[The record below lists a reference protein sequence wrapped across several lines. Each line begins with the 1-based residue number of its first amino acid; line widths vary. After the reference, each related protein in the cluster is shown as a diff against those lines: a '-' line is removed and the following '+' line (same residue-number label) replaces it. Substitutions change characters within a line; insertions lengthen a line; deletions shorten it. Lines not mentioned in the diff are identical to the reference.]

1 MAHQK
6 KYYSLILF
14 LLVGWLTSAQSNK
27 AKTPNDSIPSVELQ
41 MLNKGYPV
49 TGVMKDTLF
58 YIHSKL
64 AATLPRERAINI
76 TKRIQKLYDEDFLK
90 IDSIYTSPSEHN
102 MDIVYGDFIIMSVS
116 EMDARWYGKSILE
129 VSDNYNKIIK
139 ASLRQAKSENN
150 LTRWLLRIGLILL
163 VVGLTWLVLH
173 LIGKGYK
180 RLYGYLDRKKDAF
193 FKDFIYKDY
202 TFLKAEQESRVIF
215 FLVRISRW
223 LVYLLL
229 GYVTLPL
236 IFSIFPFSRQWAGIL
251 FNLIWSPLK
260 SAFLGIWNFMP
271 NLFSILVIF
280 FVMKYL
286 LKFVK
291 YIFSEI
297 DAENLKISG
306 FHPDWAKPTNSIVTF
321 LLYAFMFVLI
331 FPLLPGSSSHIFQ
344 GVSVFIG
351 VLLSLGS
358 SSSIANVAAGLIIT
372 YMRPYKIGDFIKIGD
387 VIGDVVE
394 KNLLVTRLRT
404 IKNEEITIPNSTVL
418 SGNTINYS
426 TLSKSNGLI
435 INTKVTIGYSVPWK
449 DIHQALLTAS
459 DRTIG
464 LLKEP
469 KPFVFQTSLD
479 DFFVTYQINA
489 YTQEANRQAF
499 VYSELHQHIQDCCN
513 EMGIEIMSP
522 HYQSNRDGNTT
533 AIPTEYLPKGYK
545 APGFKVTSD

>member
-6 KYYSLILF
+6 KYCSLILF
-14 LLVGWLTSAQSNK
+14 LLAGWLASAQTT
-27 AKTPNDSIPSVELQ
+27 KTNVPNDSIQSVELKK
-41 MLNKGYPV
+41 LNIGYPV
-49 TGVMKDTLF
+49 TGILKDTLF

-64 AATLPRERAINI
+64 AASLPKERAINI
-76 TKRIQKLYDEDFLK
+76 TKRIQKLYDDDFLK
-90 IDSIYTSPSEHN
+90 IDSIYTFPSEHN
-102 MDIVYGDFIIMSVS
+102 IDIVYGDFIIMSVS
-116 EMDARWYGKSILE
+116 EMDARWYGKSIVQL
-129 VSDNYNKIIK
+129 SDNYSKIIK
-139 ASLRQAKSENN
+139 TSLRQAKSENN
-150 LTRWLLRIGLILL
+150 VMRWLLRIGLILL
-163 VVGLTWLVLH
+163 VVGMTWLVLR

-202 TFLKAEQESRVIF
+202 TFLKAEQESRVIL
-215 FLVRISRW
+215 FLIRISRW
-223 LVYLLL
+223 LVYLVL

-236 IFSIFPFSRQWAGIL
+236 IFSIFPFSRQWASIL

-260 SAFLGIWNFMP
+260 GALLGIWDFMP

-286 LKFVK
+286 IRFVK

-297 DAENLKISG
+297 DAENLKIAG
-306 FHPDWAKPTNSIVTF
+306 FHSDWAKPTNSIVTF

-351 VLLSLGS
+351 ILFSLGS
-358 SSSIANVAAGLIIT
+358 SSSIANIAAGLIIT
-372 YMRPYKIGDFIKIGD
+372 YMRPYKIGDFIRIGD

-426 TLSKSNGLI
+426 TLAKSNGLI
-435 INTKVTIGYSVPWK
+435 INTKVTIGYTVPWK

-459 DRTIG
+459 DRTSG
-464 LLKEP
+464 LMKEP

-479 DFFVTYQINA
+479 DFFVTYQING

-545 APGFKVTSD
+545 APGFKVSSD